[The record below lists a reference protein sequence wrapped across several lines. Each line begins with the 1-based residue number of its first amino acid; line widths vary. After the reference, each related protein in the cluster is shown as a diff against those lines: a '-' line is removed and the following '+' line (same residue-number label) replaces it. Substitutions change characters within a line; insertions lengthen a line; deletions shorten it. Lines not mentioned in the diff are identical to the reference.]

1 MNNGGVLIFIATL
14 VFITGS
20 CKQKNQQFA
29 ASVPP
34 GGETM
39 WIDANGLRLKTKI
52 YKSSKMSD
60 RPVLVLVLHGD
71 LLAPGAPPT
80 YHYAFARRAAEQMD
94 DVVAAAL
101 LRPGYGDDDGDRSDG
116 KQGMRTGDN
125 YTPDV
130 VDRVAQAIR
139 TLQTKFH
146 PAATVLTGHSG
157 GAAITGNLLGRYPS
171 EVNAALMVSCPCDVP
186 VWRKHMVKYEFS
198 QVGPFSLVFLA
209 PVGSLS
215 PMDLAG
221 KVPPSTRVRMVVGG
235 QDPVAP
241 PDFTQEYAEALRR
254 HGVDVAVEVAPGLA
268 HNILLEPVVSDQLK
282 RLLRTV
288 ENDAAQGAIR

>member
-1 MNNGGVLIFIATL
+1 MNNAGVLIFIATL

-29 ASVPP
+29 AAVPS

-60 RPVLVLVLHGD
+60 RSVLVLVLHGD

-101 LRPGYGDDDGDRSDG
+101 LRPGYGDDDGDRSEG
-116 KQGMRTGDN
+116 KQGLCTGDN
-125 YTPDV
+125 YTPEV

-146 PAATVLTGHSG
+146 PAATVSDRSF
-157 GAAITGNLLGRYPS
+157 GRRRDHRRSARPLS
-171 EVNAALMVSCPCDVP
+171 
-186 VWRKHMVKYEFS
+186 
-198 QVGPFSLVFLA
+198 
-209 PVGSLS
+209 VGSQRRVDGFL
-215 PMDLAG
+215 PMRCA
-221 KVPPSTRVRMVVGG
+221 
-235 QDPVAP
+235 
-241 PDFTQEYAEALRR
+241 
-254 HGVDVAVEVAPGLA
+254 GLA
-268 HNILLEPVVSDQLK
+268 QTHGEV
-282 RLLRTV
+282 
-288 ENDAAQGAIR
+288 